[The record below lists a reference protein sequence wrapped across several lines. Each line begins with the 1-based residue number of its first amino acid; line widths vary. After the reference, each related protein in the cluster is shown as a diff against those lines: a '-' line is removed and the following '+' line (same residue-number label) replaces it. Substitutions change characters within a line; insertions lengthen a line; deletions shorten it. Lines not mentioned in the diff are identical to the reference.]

1 MQRCGSLIIRPIERE
16 LRHGNTQWIGIGVAT
31 LPDGRRES
39 LGLLYFGFMSWLI
52 GAHALS
58 PEGLPSLW
66 GEPVGHQL
74 NALALF
80 LVAVGGVVGW
90 KWELGAAVMIVSGN
104 ALWLFLNHQLLWPFG
119 LTIFVGL
126 AYGFSWWCIRR
137 SLTSQRRAKT

>member
-1 MQRCGSLIIRPIERE
+1 
-16 LRHGNTQWIGIGVAT
+16 
-31 LPDGRRES
+31 
-39 LGLLYFGFMSWLI
+39 MSWLI

-119 LTIFVGL
+119 LTL
-126 AYGFSWWCIRR
+126 AGGASGEASRR
-137 SLTSQRRAKT
+137 SDVRRPKLPNFAVSIVCS